1 MGGRTKRTIRTKGN
15 CLEVNVEILVFDD
28 LLGPAVLV
36 VGVTIGASSTYL
48 TRQGVDG
55 RVDGGVGDADVKD
68 RFALVEQASDG
79 EVAFTSALS
88 LKSVGSRSSEVL
100 ELET

>member
-55 RVDGGVGDADVKD
+55 RVDGGVGDADVKENVLVCGMTMAPRADSD
-68 RFALVEQASDG
+68 RIS
-79 EVAFTSALS
+79 TR
-88 LKSVGSRSSEVL
+88 SRSRL
-100 ELET
+100 DCGRMW

>member
-15 CLEVNVEILVFDD
+15 CLEVNVEILVFDN

-68 RFALVEQASDG
+68 RIIVIISAIMYSMYQASK
-79 EVAFTSALS
+79 VAPLRS
-88 LKSVGSRSSEVL
+88 LGASDRN
-100 ELET
+100 

>member
-36 VGVTIGASSTYL
+36 VGVAIGASSTYL
-48 TRQGVDG
+48 TLHFLKREPTH
-55 RVDGGVGDADVKD
+55 
-68 RFALVEQASDG
+68 LTPTTMHAS
-79 EVAFTSALS
+79 V
-88 LKSVGSRSSEVL
+88 
-100 ELET
+100 

>member
-36 VGVTIGASSTYL
+36 VGVTIGASRTGATATPSVRPPAFRIGTGTT
-48 TRQGVDG
+48 TRAAG
-55 RVDGGVGDADVKD
+55 RRKGAHTATPRGRGGAERAPAGSDA
-68 RFALVEQASDG
+68 
-79 EVAFTSALS
+79 T
-88 LKSVGSRSSEVL
+88 
-100 ELET
+100 